1 MYILDT
7 DICIYLIK
15 KKSLLLLNKLSSQK
29 PGQVSI
35 SAITLME
42 LQYGVEKSQFPEK
55 NQDALLHFL
64 LDFQILSFDSTA
76 AIELAK
82 IRSDLERKGTV
93 IGVFDMMIAAQAR
106 ALNATLVTNNTK
118 EFSRVPNLDIE
129 NWV

>member
-55 NQDALLHFL
+55 KQGQEYPTNFILLHLLAHLEYHLGQINYHRRL
-64 LDFQILSFDSTA
+64 LD
-76 AIELAK
+76 
-82 IRSDLERKGTV
+82 
-93 IGVFDMMIAAQAR
+93 
-106 ALNATLVTNNTK
+106 
-118 EFSRVPNLDIE
+118 
-129 NWV
+129 